1 MGSDFQRLIQLRTVL
16 RPVYVVLEIQND
28 PECEVNA

>member
-1 MGSDFQRLIQLRTVL
+1 MVSDFQRLIQLRTVL

-28 PECEVNA
+28 PEGEVNA